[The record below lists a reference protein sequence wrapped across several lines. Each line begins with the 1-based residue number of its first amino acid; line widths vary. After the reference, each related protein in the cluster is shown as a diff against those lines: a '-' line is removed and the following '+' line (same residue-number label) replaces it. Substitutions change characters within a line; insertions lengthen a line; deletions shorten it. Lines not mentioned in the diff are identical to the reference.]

1 MFRGKYDRGVPW
13 VFCGE
18 SGNDPGHRPWVL
30 SRVVASGG
38 PEGEARRRSP
48 KAKPEGEARR
58 RSPKA
63 KPEGEAPPKSRPI
76 LLTPLKRPTPTNTE
90 NSAQRTPSGG
100 GTARKPQTNAEKARP
115 IARRAR
121 AAAAAEAEARRGN
134 RTPRRHQPRA
144 HSKTGRRY
152 LEDKQTRRGPEKQKV
167 LFRVPMKPRAPAR
180 TDDPRRHRPMREI
193 DPPTRLDHQTHR
205 GGRQTHPRAH
215 LPRITGRSAGSSS
228 PAQLS
233 SGLCAGYDG
242 GRGGSRPSR
251 PPHGHARC
259 SRRGRTR
266 LRGRERPPAQL
277 QVGARISNLRVVS
290 GYCENFVDFL
300 APEAHATSAPR
311 ASVLLR
317 SYAKLRY
324 SSFPAEYVLPCSMEC
339 KWIASG
345 TSISIT
351 NHSSGVVADF
361 SENDLTASQL
371 TGMVRVDRRPRPAHA
386 RTFARSQNDL
396 DCGKTDSAKKG

>member
-1 MFRGKYDRGVPW
+1 MGSESSRGFGR
-13 VFCGE
+13 
-18 SGNDPGHRPWVL
+18 
-30 SRVVASGG
+30 
-38 PEGEARRRSP
+38 ARRRSP
-48 KAKPEGEARR
+48 KDEARR

-90 NSAQRTPSGG
+90 NSTQRTPSGG

-167 LFRVPMKPRAPAR
+167 LFRVPIKPRAPAR
-180 TDDPRRHRPMREI
+180 KDDPRRHRPMREI

-277 QVGARISNLRVVS
+277 QVGARISNLRVVGGFPKIS
-290 GYCENFVDFL
+290 VIFWL
-300 APEAHATSAPR
+300 PEARATSAPR

-324 SSFPAEYVLPCSMEC
+324 S
-339 KWIASG
+339 
-345 TSISIT
+345 
-351 NHSSGVVADF
+351 N
-361 SENDLTASQL
+361 
-371 TGMVRVDRRPRPAHA
+371 
-386 RTFARSQNDL
+386 FA
-396 DCGKTDSAKKG
+396 A

>member
-1 MFRGKYDRGVPW
+1 M
-13 VFCGE
+13 
-18 SGNDPGHRPWVL
+18 
-30 SRVVASGG
+30 ASGG

-90 NSAQRTPSGG
+90 NSTQRTPSGG

-167 LFRVPMKPRAPAR
+167 LFRVPIKPRAPAR
-180 TDDPRRHRPMREI
+180 KDDPRRHRPMREI

-277 QVGARISNLRVVS
+277 QVGARISNLRVVGGFPKIS
-290 GYCENFVDFL
+290 VIFWL
-300 APEAHATSAPR
+300 PEAHATSTAR

-324 SSFPAEYVLPCSMEC
+324 SNFDICPCVLASLEC
-339 KWIASG
+339 K
-345 TSISIT
+345 
-351 NHSSGVVADF
+351 
-361 SENDLTASQL
+361 
-371 TGMVRVDRRPRPAHA
+371 GMQQALRWPGER
-386 RTFARSQNDL
+386 FF
-396 DCGKTDSAKKG
+396 